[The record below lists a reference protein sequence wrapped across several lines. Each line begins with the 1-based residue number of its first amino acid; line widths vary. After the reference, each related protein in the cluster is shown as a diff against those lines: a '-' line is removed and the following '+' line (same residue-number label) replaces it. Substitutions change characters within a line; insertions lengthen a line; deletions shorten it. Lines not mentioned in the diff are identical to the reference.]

1 MAYTNTGVDE
11 AHEAGARRRRRRIRL
26 VAACLGV
33 LALASVLGNRSLV
46 QIYQMNRTRAALE
59 EEIAR
64 LKEANVALASE
75 VRSIQEDPERLEG
88 LAREDLG
95 LVKPGETIY
104 QFRREAPPA
113 GR

>member
-1 MAYTNTGVDE
+1 MAYGTGGRDE
-11 AHEAGARRRRRRIRL
+11 TQHEGARRRRRRIRL
-26 VAACLGV
+26 VAVCLGG
-33 LALASVLGNRSLV
+33 LAVASVLGNRSLV
-46 QIYQMNRTRAALE
+46 QIYQMNRTRAALG

-64 LKEANVALASE
+64 LKEANAALARE
-75 VRSIQEDPERLEG
+75 ARSIQEDPERLEG

-104 QFRREAPPA
+104 QFRREAPPS

>member
-1 MAYTNTGVDE
+1 MAYGPSGPDE
-11 AHEAGARRRRRRIRL
+11 MHEEGARRRRRRFRL
-26 VAACLGV
+26 VAVCLGV
-33 LALASVLGNRSLV
+33 LAVASVLGNRSLV
-46 QIYQMNRTRAALE
+46 QVYQMNRTRAALE

-64 LKEANVALASE
+64 LKEVNAALAHE
-75 VRSIQEDPERLEG
+75 ARSLQEDPSRLEG

-113 GR
+113 VR